1 MAVVIVVLLVI
12 VVIILMVVIVIV
24 LETKL
29 SLPGAFLNVLRTRG
43 SSRDK
48 GKSGGDKGKSG

>member
-12 VVIILMVVIVIV
+12 VIILMVVIVIV